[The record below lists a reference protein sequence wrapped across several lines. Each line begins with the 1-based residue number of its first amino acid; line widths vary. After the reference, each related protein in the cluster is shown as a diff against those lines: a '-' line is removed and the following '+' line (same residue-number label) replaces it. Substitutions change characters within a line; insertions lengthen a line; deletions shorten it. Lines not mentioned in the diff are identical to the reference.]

1 MPETITTTIDK
12 ILWFVVMPVLFI
24 MLACIIR
31 YAHFKI
37 FAEKNEQSELEIKF
51 LAITATMLSLILLM
65 FIIPYKTK
73 QVPVDLNNGNY
84 AIGEYGKDYRAILD
98 RTTGQ
103 VYQIA
108 TDDMFR
114 IDGCLDYQA
123 YITTESNKITFVL
136 ISFVGEKDKVITVY
150 CK

>member
-1 MPETITTTIDK
+1 MIETITTTIDK
-12 ILWFVVMPVLFI
+12 VLWFAVIPVLFI

-37 FAEKNEQSELEIKF
+37 FAEKNEQSEFEAKA

-65 FIIPYKTK
+65 FVIPYKTK
-73 QVPVDLNNGNY
+73 QTPVDLNNGNY
-84 AIGEYGKDYRAILD
+84 AIGEYGKDYRAVLD

-136 ISFVGEKDKVITVY
+136 INFVGEKDKVITVY